1 MTFIKHLKAKYSQ
14 LFLGRFKL
22 RSKTFTD
29 ILLSCEQT
37 YHKKKTI
44 QLDDPGEQILGQLSF
59 ALPSYLSEELN
70 VEQKGML
77 KLMLVE
83 VVEYWKRVKVE
94 RRGFPMVREYWP
106 KTDVAMERFNVVERV
121 GVGVAGMSQAVCNN
135 MWIPYKARI
144 MQDLRK
150 KSLYYQVRSLTTSEK

>member
-1 MTFIKHLKAKYSQ
+1 M
-14 LFLGRFKL
+14 
-22 RSKTFTD
+22 
-29 ILLSCEQT
+29 
-37 YHKKKTI
+37 
-44 QLDDPGEQILGQLSF
+44 
-59 ALPSYLSEELN
+59 N